1 MLVGMGGD
9 TVELPLSALQEREV
23 SVTGVFRYANTW
35 PQALAMLAGGVV
47 EVDDLVTGRFD
58 LADGEQALRAGLD
71 DPASVK
77 AMIYPNGLPTV

>member
-1 MLVGMGGD
+1 M
-9 TVELPLSALQEREV
+9 
-23 SVTGVFRYANTW
+23 
-35 PQALAMLAGGVV
+35 AGRWADLTQRFGSGLMVAVVGVV